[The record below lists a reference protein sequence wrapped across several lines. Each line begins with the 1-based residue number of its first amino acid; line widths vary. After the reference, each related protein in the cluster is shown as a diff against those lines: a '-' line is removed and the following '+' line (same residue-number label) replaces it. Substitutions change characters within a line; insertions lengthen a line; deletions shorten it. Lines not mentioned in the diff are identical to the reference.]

1 MKDKKQLNEELKE
14 LSPWLLSMKEQ
25 EDGFKV
31 PVDYFDRLQDEVLQ
45 KVQQPTV
52 ASEPAAPNW
61 LDELLERIQALF
73 QPRYRLAYA
82 FAAVLVLV
90 AAIWV
95 MNTQTDAY
103 TNMEAMALEEV
114 PSDELLDYINNH
126 LEDFASEDLIQTRS
140 LNDEGMSLPQLL
152 PSPDDSEIEEY
163 LDEIMHDIDV
173 EDIESF
179 L

>member
-1 MKDKKQLNEELKE
+1 
-14 LSPWLLSMKEQ
+14 
-25 EDGFKV
+25 
-31 PVDYFDRLQDEVLQ
+31 
-45 KVQQPTV
+45 
-52 ASEPAAPNW
+52 
-61 LDELLERIQALF
+61 
-73 QPRYRLAYA
+73 
-82 FAAVLVLV
+82 
-90 AAIWV
+90 
-95 MNTQTDAY
+95 
-103 TNMEAMALEEV
+103 MALEEV

-152 PSPDDSEIEEY
+152 PSPDDSEIEVY